1 MVECIEFDP
10 AQPDHVFASTG
21 GEGARYI
28 KLDRGEIFHS
38 VNRGD
43 SWEKLPLTFPLIY
56 ALAVALAYPVPIPAQ
71 HADNSRVISIT
82 GSDSGIGLAITR
94 KFAMEGYR
102 IAM

>member
-10 AQPDHVFASTG
+10 AQPDRVFAGTG

-43 SWEKLPLTFPLIY
+43 SWEKLPFNVSPHLCVSRTLNM
-56 ALAVALAYPVPIPAQ
+56 PVPIRAQ
-71 HADNSRVISIT
+71 H
-82 GSDSGIGLAITR
+82 G
-94 KFAMEGYR
+94 
-102 IAM
+102 